1 MEFDCVSICETTEV
15 RGQLHAG
22 FWPLSGVIHEP
33 WRMTSD
39 DQATSTAEIFSSS
52 LRFLVQFPSLLPWSL
67 DFLASN
73 EVLADKPC
81 LMFHFAELLGGANS
95 CGCFDVLSV
104 SSQLSVDANLLF
116 FFGVCLID
124 GIIQLYCCGG
134 ANSWGRSS
142 CTCFFT
148 LSHCDSSV
156 YK

>member
-1 MEFDCVSICETTEV
+1 MWND
-15 RGQLHAG
+15 RGQ
-22 FWPLSGVIHEP
+22 
-33 WRMTSD
+33 R
-39 DQATSTAEIFSSS
+39 STTR
-52 LRFLVQFPSLLPWSL
+52 RFLAALWCYSRALKNDVRWSGYLHGRNLLQFFAVLGSIPQPAALIL
-67 DFLASN
+67 N